1 MSLPFF
7 APSLRQPIARI
18 SISARA
24 GRYFARLRAW
34 FSSDYDPA
42 WAYTLQLEHLLAYAT
57 WSEIIAD
64 LEGESRDTRPNP

>member
-7 APSLRQPIARI
+7 AAPFRQPIAGI
-18 SISARA
+18 SISARV

-34 FSSDYDPA
+34 FSSDDDPA

-64 LEGESRDTRPNP
+64 QEGASRDARPNP